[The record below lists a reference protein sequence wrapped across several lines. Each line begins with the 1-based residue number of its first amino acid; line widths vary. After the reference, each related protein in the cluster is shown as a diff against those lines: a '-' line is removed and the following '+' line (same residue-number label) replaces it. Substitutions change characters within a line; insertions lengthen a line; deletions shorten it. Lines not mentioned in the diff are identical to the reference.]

1 MNRMI
6 PVTLATLVLL
16 GGLAAPTMAQERVV
30 RVNDAPI
37 GELDPHKG
45 TDYADSMLMFNVYDF
60 LVRPSAGGQMV
71 ADLAESWT
79 VSDDGLAHTFNLRAD
94 AVFHDGSPVEAEDVV
109 YSANRMSTMKR
120 GFSYLLAD
128 WESVSATGPK
138 TVVFKLKE
146 PFAPFLTSL
155 SRLAVVN
162 SAIVSANYLDGDF
175 GEQGDYGDQFL
186 SANTAA
192 SGSYTVESHNPQE
205 LSVLRK
211 NPDHYAGF
219 AENAPDV
226 VRLSYALEPTT
237 LRALMPRGE
246 HDVTRMQLP
255 VEILQALNRDP
266 NISLAR
272 DLGGAAFYIK
282 LNMQRPPTDD
292 VHFRRAIALAFD
304 YDTMQTLLEV
314 TEDVSAGAPVN
325 GPVPRGL
332 VGFDENNPYPNRD
345 IEAAKAAL
353 AMSKYGPNDHP
364 FVIQW
369 VAEVPTYGDIALIFQ
384 QSMADI
390 GIDVDVVRSPWALV
404 LEKAA
409 KAETTPHANTVK
421 VGSNTPDPDSLLSS
435 MYHSSNAGS
444 WQSMDWMLDPEIDA
458 ALEQGRKILD
468 PAKRAA
474 FYEDLVREIIDL
486 QPSIFAYETLTVV
499 AKRDN
504 VVAPSLEDP
513 NMAIVSTGMNYLF
526 RTFSVN

>member
-1 MNRMI
+1 MTRMV
-6 PVTLATLVLL
+6 PLLL
-16 GGLAAPTMAQERVV
+16 GALALVAGLTAPAASQDRIL

-60 LVRPSAGGQMV
+60 LVRASASGQMV
-71 ADLAESWT
+71 PDLAESWT
-79 VSDDGLAHTFNLRAD
+79 ISDDGLTYTFQLRSD

-109 YSANRMSTMKR
+109 YSANRMATMQR
-120 GFSYLLAD
+120 GFSYLLPAFD
-128 WESVSATGPK
+128 SVTAEGAG
-138 TVVFKLKE
+138 TVVFRLTE
-146 PFAPFLTSL
+146 PSAPFVAAL

-162 SAIVSANYLDGDF
+162 SEIVAANTMDGDF
-175 GEQGDYGDQFL
+175 GANGDYGDQFL

-192 SGSYTVESHNPQE
+192 SGSYMVESHNPQE

-211 NPDHYAGF
+211 NDGHYGGF
-219 AENAPDV
+219 AEGAPDV
-226 VRLSYALEPTT
+226 VRLAYALEPTT

-255 VEILQALNRDP
+255 VEILQALDRDP
-266 NISLAR
+266 NISLAQ

-292 VHFRRAIALAFD
+292 VHFRKAIALAFD
-304 YDTMQTLLEV
+304 YATMQTLLQV
-314 TEDVSAGAPVN
+314 TDEVSAGAPAN
-325 GPVPRGL
+325 GPVPRGV
-332 VGFDENNPYPNRD
+332 VGFSESNPYPERD
-345 IEAAKAAL
+345 LDAARAHL
-353 AMSKYGPNDHP
+353 AQSRYAPDEHP

-369 VAEVPTYGDIALIFQ
+369 VAEVPSYGDIALIFQ

-390 GIDVDVVRSPWALV
+390 GIDVEVVRSPWALV

-444 WQSMDWMLDPEIDA
+444 WQSMDWMLDSEIDG
-458 ALEQGRKILD
+458 ALEQGRTILD
-468 PAKRAA
+468 PAERTA
-474 FYEDLVREIIDL
+474 FYEDLVQRIIDL
-486 QPSIFAYETLTVV
+486 QPSIFGFESLTVV

-504 VVAPSLEDP
+504 VSAPSLEDP
-513 NMAIVSTGMNYLF
+513 NMAIASTGMNYLF